1 MKYRPAY
8 LTLVIAGI
16 VIVATLSITTLTNSA
31 GQSDAYDWKRVEQA
45 MGKTGEKLPGG
56 VFKVALPRS
65 EPQVTIGD
73 VRLSPGM
80 ALDSWVSFVRM
91 GDEAMMMGDI
101 VLTSDELGRVQK
113 RLSKEG
119 IDITAVHNT
128 LIGESP
134 QVYDMHISGQG
145 DPAEM
150 AAKIRSALDQAGIS
164 YENEKTSHMAPG
176 QTERIDSI
184 IGYRSLAENGIY
196 VYEVPRAERI
206 TEDGMEIPPTMDVST
221 ILKFQPIGDGKAAIT
236 GDFILRAD
244 EVKPVMKA
252 LNDNGIVVTALHM
265 HMLTEEPRL
274 FMMHFWATG
283 EDHAL
288 AKGLH
293 QALDKTN
300 SAR

>member
-16 VIVATLSITTLTNSA
+16 VIVATLSIAMLE
-31 GQSDAYDWKRVEQA
+31 SDGGRSDSYDWKKVEQA
-45 MGKTGEKLPGG
+45 MGKTGDMLPGG
-56 VFKVALPRS
+56 VFKIALPRS

-73 VRLSPGM
+73 VRLDPGM

-91 GDEAMMMGDI
+91 GDGAMMMGDI
-101 VLTSDELGRVQK
+101 VLTSNELGGVQK

-145 DPAEM
+145 DPAAM
-150 AAKIRSALDQAGIS
+150 AAKIRSALDEAGIS
-164 YENEKTSHMAPG
+164 YENEKAAPMQPG
-176 QTERIDSI
+176 QTERLDNI
-184 IGYRSLAENGIY
+184 IGYRGQAENGIY

-221 ILKFQPIGDGKAAIT
+221 IIKFQPIGGGKAAIT
-236 GDFILRAD
+236 GDYILRPD

-252 LNDNGIVVTALHM
+252 LNENGIVVTALHM
-265 HMLTEEPRL
+265 HMLREEPRL

-288 AKGLH
+288 AKGLRH
-293 QALDKTN
+293 ALDKTN

>member
-1 MKYRPAY
+1 MFA
-8 LTLVIAGI
+8 LLSVVIISMFCCTALASEVGH
-16 VIVATLSITTLTNSA
+16 
-31 GQSDAYDWKRVEQA
+31 GDASDWKPVEQA
-45 MGKTGEKLPGG
+45 MGKTGQMLPGG
-56 VFKVALPRS
+56 VFKIALPRS

-73 VRLSPGM
+73 VRLDPGM
-80 ALDSWVSFVRM
+80 ALDSWVSFMRM
-91 GDEAMMMGDI
+91 GNESMMMGDL
-101 VLTSDELGRVQK
+101 VLTADEIGPVQEK
-113 RLSKEG
+113 LSKEDV
-119 IDITAVHNT
+119 DITAVHNT

-145 DPAEM
+145 DPAVM

-196 VYEVPRAERI
+196 IYEVPRAERI

-221 ILKFQPIGDGKAAIT
+221 ILKFQPIGDEKAAVT

-252 LNDNGIVVTALHM
+252 LNENGIVVTALHM

-274 FMMHFWATG
+274 FMMHFWAAG

-288 AKGLH
+288 AKGLR